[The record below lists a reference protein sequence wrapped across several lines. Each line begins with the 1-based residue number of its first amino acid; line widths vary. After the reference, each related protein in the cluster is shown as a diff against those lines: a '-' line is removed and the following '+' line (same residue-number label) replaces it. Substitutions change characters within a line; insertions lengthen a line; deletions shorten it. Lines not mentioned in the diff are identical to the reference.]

1 MLILKPRFLI
11 DSKIQKYVPRYQNVV
26 VLNRFN
32 IDKIT
37 QCAPFYEHNIILFSR
52 IEYATFPKN
61 IK

>member
-1 MLILKPRFLI
+1 MHILKPRFLI

-26 VLNRFN
+26 VPNRFN
-32 IDKIT
+32 SDKIT
-37 QCAPFYEHNIILFSR
+37 QCAPFYEHNIIIFFR